1 MSGGSLVGCHR
12 SRGRRFG
19 GWVRGKDAI
28 AGLAE
33 VVGVGGSVWG
43 GLGRGA
49 RGQVDGSAVVPVGG
63 NCPHARGCP
72 AHRERVIGSDA
83 VWIRSVACTL
93 RSVCWVYVF
102 IRLSV

>member
-1 MSGGSLVGCHR
+1 MRTISGNSSPPSVASSEVPSGEM
-12 SRGRRFG
+12 
-19 GWVRGKDAI
+19 GKDA
-28 AGLAE
+28 E
-33 VVGVGGSVWG
+33 
-43 GLGRGA
+43 
-49 RGQVDGSAVVPVGG
+49 DGSAVVPVGG

-72 AHRERVIGSDA
+72 AHRERVIGCDA